1 MAFNGSEGTFISISE
16 GSTMTKD
23 YRNTFL
29 TGDRK
34 RKAIFFGREKLMSLL
49 DQADCVGIRCYFGAV
64 EVTEGD
70 KTWEE
75 LNLVLVGA
83 NTMENDQIGANHQ
96 ILDHG
101 IPCPMQCDTNGS
113 PLNS

>member
-1 MAFNGSEGTFISISE
+1 MAFNGNEGIFISLAT
-16 GSTMTKD
+16 GSAMTKD
-23 YRNTFL
+23 YRDTFL

-34 RKAIFFGREKLMSLL
+34 RKAVFFGKEKLMSLL
-49 DQADCVGIRCYFGAV
+49 NQTDCVGIRCYFGAETV
-64 EVTEGD
+64 SEGD
-70 KTWEE
+70 KTWKE
-75 LNLVLVGA
+75 LSLVLVGA
-83 NTMENDQIGANHQ
+83 DANENDQLGANNQ